1 MAEID
6 EAFHKL
12 SNQNKTF
19 GNIEYFFTQ
28 RRVIEEQEYLDKNLM
43 HDLRQQ
49 KSKNIKYAYRQVTFF
64 NS

>member
-19 GNIEYFFTQ
+19 GNIEYFLHKERLTK
-28 RRVIEEQEYLDKNLM
+28 I
-43 HDLRQQ
+43 
-49 KSKNIKYAYRQVTFF
+49 KNI
-64 NS
+64 

>member
-19 GNIEYFFTQ
+19 GTIEFFLLK
-28 RRVIEEQEYLDKNLM
+28 EK
-43 HDLRQQ
+43 
-49 KSKNIKYAYRQVTFF
+49 
-64 NS
+64 